1 MDERFSFAY
10 FVDIIA
16 RRWKLFVGIAFLAVA
31 LSALLSGPAFIRP
44 RYRSMAIVYPVNLT
58 SYSIETRADQLLQLM
73 ESNSIRDS
81 LIERFGLAE
90 HYRIDTT
97 QVSDRHVLYNL
108 YRERVEISKTR
119 YESVQVEVTDEDP
132 VVARDMVQAILDQVN
147 LLARRLQREKSQ
159 EVLRIAERSLANTKA
174 KLAEVEQRLDTLRN
188 TSGLLAYDA
197 QTKELT
203 KAYMKLMTSGG
214 SQAQKDA
221 VKKMLTGLE
230 TQGGEFRSLTEL
242 SNMFR
247 GEYTKAL
254 EEYEHAVNDMTKQLT
269 YTNVVV
275 YPEIPDKKVYPL
287 RWLIVL
293 IALVSAVLLCFLLV
307 SVRDR
312 GLWKPGTR

>member
-10 FVDIIA
+10 FLDIIA
-16 RRWKLFVGIAFLAVA
+16 RRWKLFLGVAFLAVA
-31 LSALLSGPAFIRP
+31 LSGLLSGPAFIRP

-81 LIERFGLAE
+81 LISKFDLRA
-90 HYRIDTT
+90 HYRMDTA

-108 YRERVEISKTR
+108 YKERVEISKTR

-147 LLARRLQREKSQ
+147 LLARRLQREKSL
-159 EVLRIAERSLANTKA
+159 EVLSIAERSLANTRA
-174 KLAEVEQRLDTLRN
+174 KLDEVEERLDTLRN
-188 TSGLLAYDA
+188 RSGLLAYDA

-203 KAYMKLMTSGG
+203 KAYMKLVTSGG
-214 SQAQKDA
+214 NQSQKDA
-221 VKKMLTGLE
+221 VQKMLSELE
-230 TQGGEFRSLTEL
+230 TKGGEFRSLTDL

-247 GEYTKAL
+247 GEYTKSL
-254 EEYEHAVNDMTKQLT
+254 EEYEHAVNDMTKVLT

-275 YPEIPDKKVYPL
+275 YPEIPDKKVYPI

-293 IALVSAVLLCFLLV
+293 ISLAASVFLCFLLV
-307 SVRDR
+307 AVRDR
-312 GLWKPGTR
+312 GLWKPATR

>member
-10 FVDIIA
+10 FVDIIV
-16 RRWKLFVGIAFLAVA
+16 RRWKLFLGVAFLAVA
-31 LSALLSGPAFIRP
+31 VSALLSGPSFIRP

-81 LIERFGLAE
+81 LIQKFDLRN
-90 HYRIDTT
+90 HYRIDTA
-97 QVSDRHVLYNL
+97 QVSDRHILYNV
-108 YRERVEISKTR
+108 YKERVEISKTR

-159 EVLRIAERSLANTKA
+159 EVLRIAERSLSNTKD

-188 TSGLLAYDA
+188 QSGLLAYDA

-203 KAYMKLMTSGG
+203 KAYMKLLTSGG
-214 SQAQKDA
+214 SQAQKEA
-221 VKKMLTGLE
+221 VQKMLTGLE
-230 TQGGEFRSLTEL
+230 TKGGEFRSLTDL

-247 GEYTKAL
+247 GEYTKSL
-254 EEYEHAVNDMTKQLT
+254 EEYEHAVNDMTKVLT

-293 IALVSAVLLCFLLV
+293 VALVSAVFLCFLLV
-307 SVRDR
+307 AVRDR
-312 GLWKPGTR
+312 GLWKPATR